1 MSNSSEKVV
10 EALRAAVKEADRLR
24 RANRQ
29 LVAAAG
35 EPVAI
40 IGMACRFPA
49 GITSPEQLWDLV
61 STGRD
66 AITGFPAD
74 RGWDVDSLLGS
85 GVDARGNSVSVQ
97 GGFLHGLADFDPA
110 FFGISPRE
118 AVTMDP
124 QQRLLL
130 EVSWEALERAGL
142 DPSTLRGSRTGVYV
156 GTNGQDYEHLLIR
169 GLDDATGDVG
179 TGIAASAES
188 GRISY
193 AFGFE
198 GPTLTVDTACSSSL
212 VSLHLAVNALRGGE
226 CTLALAG
233 GVNVMC
239 TPGSLVEFSRQG
251 GLARDGRCKAF
262 SDDADGTGW
271 SEGVGMLALAR
282 LSDAQALGYPVLAV
296 VRGSAVN
303 SDGASNGFTAPNGR
317 AQQRVIRAALDRAG
331 LAPSDVDVVEA
342 HGTGTALGD
351 PIEAR
356 SLLAVYGADRPSP
369 LLLGSVKSNIGH
381 TQAAAGV
388 AGIIKMVQAMQ
399 HGVVPA
405 TLHVSRP
412 STHVDWSAGDVSLVT
427 TARSWPE
434 SDRARRAAVSSFGVS
449 GTNAHVIIEAAPS
462 AQELS
467 DLPEMIGMGG
477 GSPQGAGQS
486 ESIPKSAAGPVPL
499 IVSAKSEASLR
510 AQIDRI
516 RTHPGD
522 PRDIGHSLITTRTL
536 FEHRA
541 VLLADTEIT
550 GQAKRTELA
559 MLFTGQGA
567 QRLGMGK
574 QLHARYPVFEQA
586 FDTCT
591 TPELRQIIW
600 GDDEDLLNQTGNA
613 QPALFAFEV
622 ALYRLL
628 EHFGVA
634 PAHLAGHSIGEI
646 AAAHVAGVLSL
657 DDARTLV
664 TERARLMQA
673 LPQTGAMVAVQASEA
688 DVTPHLTG
696 TVTIAAVNG
705 PASVVIAGDED
716 PTLELAQRW
725 KHKQLRVSH
734 AFHSPLM
741 EPMLAD
747 FREAIST
754 LTFHEPQI
762 PVHGADVTNPE
773 YWVQHVRN
781 TVRFHDNVQALQG
794 KTFLEVGPDGV
805 LAALVEGAIPTIRKD
820 RDEVGAFETALARL
834 HVSGTRVDWLP
845 CYPGGRRVDL
855 PTYAFEHAPYWPS
868 VSVSAGDA
876 TGLGLSPAGHPLL
889 GAAMTVAGS
898 GELILTGTL
907 SGSQWPAFPTAGF
920 VELALKAADLTDHGG
935 VEELTTIEPLRL
947 TGNGSV
953 QVQLHVGTDGRFTL
967 HSRADQQDW
976 VEHAEGRLGTGTQ
989 PENITVWPPKGAQ
1002 VVDSSHDES
1011 LRAVWQRKDE
1021 IFAEVALSS
1030 DATGFGIHPA
1040 LLDAALN
1047 AASFLGVEGE
1057 AADWRSVTLHATGA
1071 ELLRVRLSE
1080 KDGRVQLTAADANGD
1095 AVLDAAISFREL
1107 AATQRTELY
1116 RLDWVPIE
1124 IHGANDWAVLGE
1136 DLLGLGVPVVDSLAG
1151 ESTPDTVLVPVTDSW
1166 QALLLIQESLLTNSR
1181 LVFVT
1186 RGALSGDDLA
1196 GAAVWGLVRSA
1207 QVEHPGR
1214 FLLLDV
1220 EDSLP
1225 DGLASLFDLGETQAV
1240 VRDGEVR
1247 VGRFSRASGH
1257 SADPSW
1263 DGTVVVTG
1271 DVPEIEQH
1279 VGALPGVRRVVTVT
1293 DWDALSELLS
1303 TVDDLAAI
1311 VHAADLQD
1319 DGVVGALTPDR
1330 LDTVFQAKADTAWL
1344 LHTLCGDVPFVVL
1357 TSIAE
1362 VVGAV
1367 GKGAHASANSYL
1379 EALAAHRRGLGQPG
1393 LALAMDTWDPAL
1405 FDAAI
1410 RTDEAFLAPFVPERA
1425 RPGRRTAS
1433 NARSGGLALKLTG
1446 LPSADRLPFVVEVV
1460 REEAA
1465 KVIHADGIA
1474 EDREFRALGFDSL
1487 TAIELRN
1494 ALALATGLSLPATLI
1509 FDYPTPQTVA
1519 EHLLAELTGE
1529 GLSDDVVAQGQA
1541 DLEDP
1546 IVIVGMACRLP
1557 GDVNSP
1563 EDLWQL
1569 LVTGGDGVTT
1579 FPHDR
1584 GWEAEAMGGTV
1595 EGGFLHGATQFDA
1608 GFFGISPREA
1618 LAMDPQ
1624 QRQLLEVAWEAVER
1638 AGIDATSLR
1647 GTKTGVYIGTNGQDY
1662 TNLILRSRDEV
1673 EGHASTGLSSAVISG
1688 RLSYTFG
1695 LEGPALTVDTAC
1707 SASLVALHLAAN
1719 SIRSGETTMALVGGV
1734 TVMSTPMSF
1743 AGFNAQGGLASDARC
1758 RSFSED
1764 ANGTGWAEGV
1774 GVLVI
1779 ERQSDAL
1786 RAGHQI
1792 LAVVRG
1798 SAINQD
1804 GASNGLTAPNGPAQQ
1819 RVIRQALANS
1829 GLSTSDVDAVEAH
1842 GTGTVL
1848 GDPIEAQAL
1857 LATYGQNRTAPL
1869 LLGSIKSN
1877 IAHAQAA
1884 AGVAGVI
1891 KLVLSLR
1898 NGLLPRTLHLTSPT
1912 THVDWSAGNVS
1923 LLTENTPWPAV
1934 DRPHRAGISSFG
1946 LSGTNAHV
1954 IIEAAPTAQ
1963 ELSDLPE
1970 MIGMGGSSPQG
1981 AGQSESIPKSATAS
1995 TSPLGAPPLL
2005 VSAKS
2010 PEALQAQIDQIN
2022 ALAKS
2027 GANPQDVAYS
2037 LLHHRVTFDHRAVL
2051 RDGATLAEG
2060 VATPQTLAIL
2070 FSGQGAQRLGMGKE
2084 LYETQPVFKA
2094 ALDEIA
2100 QHLDVTPVMW
2110 GDDPDALNQTG
2121 NTQPA
2126 LFAFEVALYRL
2137 AESTGITPKFLAGH
2151 SVGEI
2156 AAAHVA
2162 GVLTLEDAAKLVA
2175 ARARLMQALPQTG
2188 AMIAIQ
2194 ATEAEITP
2202 HLTANVSI
2210 AAVNAENSIVIAG
2223 DDHETQRITDKFKG
2237 RKTTRLKVS
2246 HAFHSPL
2253 MEPMLDDFRGA
2264 ISTLTFHQ
2272 PQIPIQAQADVTDP
2286 EYWVRHVRYAVRFHD
2301 NVEALKA
2308 KGANAFLEIGPD
2320 GVLSGLTG
2328 AIPAQR
2334 RDRTE
2339 SDAWLTAL
2347 ARLHVIGVKVDWQLD
2362 GRTIDLPTYPFQ
2374 HERYWPEIAQAPTT
2388 GHDPID
2394 AEFWAAVEQQDATQ
2408 LATTLDMDPD
2418 TWAGVLPGL
2427 SAWRQKRSTKSTVD
2441 SWLHEES
2448 WTPITG
2454 LKPAQGSWFVAVPM
2468 SLSEDAWVRTLLASL
2483 GNDVTVLEVAWAD
2496 REYLTGQLVEFNQ
2509 KRYTG
2514 VISLLA
2520 LDDLD
2525 ELAPVVGTTALIQAL
2540 GDVDINAP
2548 LWVITR
2554 SAVSTGRHDLL
2565 TQPWQTGVWGLGRV
2579 ASLEYP
2585 QRWGGLIDLPDD
2597 IDDRVAHRF
2606 TCVLSSDEDQ
2616 TAVRSAGVF
2625 GRRVVVGAQANGVEW
2640 TPSGTVV
2647 ITGGTGALGA
2657 HLARDFAQRGAAKI
2671 VLVSRRGPDSPG
2683 ATDLQAEITAFG
2695 AETVVVACDVSDRD
2709 AVAELLTPDVKA
2721 VVHAAG
2727 VLDDMM
2733 FDSLTPDAFTKVF
2746 ESKVNSAFVLDEL
2759 TRDMDL
2765 DAFVLFS
2772 SVAGSVGNMGQG
2784 NYAAANSVLDAI
2796 AQQRHQAGRAAT
2808 SIAWG
2813 AWAGDG
2819 MAGDDR
2825 VAEHIKQVGA
2835 ASLDPELAITALRHL
2850 VAHGTATAVV
2860 ADLRAPQLLMALL
2873 SLRPTPVMSEL
2884 PGARE
2889 ALDELAAA
2897 RAESDSAAA
2906 EFRRSLRSLPTG
2918 ERVTPVLDLVRMR
2931 AAVVLGHAGKEA
2943 VASDKAFRD
2952 IGFDSLTAVDL
2963 RNHLSSITGLAL
2975 PASLVFDYP
2984 TPLALAEFLLDE
2996 LLGDTSVVAEEHV
3009 RLADTDDIAIVGMAC
3024 HFPGGIDSPDDLWRV
3039 LMAGED
3045 VITSFPAD
3053 RGWDTTEP
3061 IRGGFLNG
3069 AADFDA
3075 SFFGISPREAL
3086 AMDPQQ
3092 RLLLETS
3099 WEAFE
3104 RAGIDPA
3111 LLRASRTGVFVGTNG
3126 QDYQHVVMASNED
3139 LEGHAGTGLA
3149 ASVISGRISYAL
3161 GLEGPAVT
3169 VDTACSSALVALHL
3183 AAQSLRGGECSLAL
3197 AGGVTVMATP
3207 TSFSGFSR
3215 QGGLA
3220 QDGLCKAFSDS
3231 ADGTVWSEGAAVLVV
3246 ERHSDAVAAGHPVL
3260 ALVRGS
3266 AFNSDGAS
3274 NGLTAPNGPS
3284 QQRVIR
3290 AALAS
3295 GGLSVSDVDAVEAHG
3310 TGTVLGDPIEAHAL
3324 LATYGQNRA
3333 EPLLLGSVKSNLGH
3347 TQAAAGAA
3355 GVIKMVLA
3363 MHHGQLPRT
3372 LHVTSPSSHINWS
3385 TGAVELLT
3393 STTAWPTVDR
3403 PRRAGVSSF
3412 GISGTNAHVILEAP
3426 SAPELSDLP
3435 EMIGMGGSSPQGAGQ
3450 SESIPNGGA
3459 SPADLAGTP
3468 GATAA
3473 VPLLVSAK
3481 SAGSLR
3487 AQVERIKAVLAA
3499 GANPLDVAHTLSKR
3513 SRFAHRAVLIDGE
3526 EVANGVAGEHTLAVV
3541 FSGQGSQRLGMG
3553 KGLYERFSTFAD
3565 TFDAVL
3571 SHFEPGLRDLIWG
3584 IDADALDQTANAQPA
3599 LFAFEVALFRLLEE
3613 FRIKPAHVAGH
3624 SIGEIAAAHVAG
3636 VLSLEDAS
3644 KLVQA
3649 RSRLM
3654 QALPQTG
3661 AMIAVQATEAEVTP
3675 HLTANVSIAAV
3686 NALNSVVIAGDE
3698 QEAGA
3703 IAANWKHKR
3712 LRVSHAFHSPL
3723 MEPMLDDFREAISG
3737 LTFHAPVVGMSTSG
3751 QVDTVDYWVNHVRDT
3766 VRFHD
3771 NVQTLRNKG
3780 VTRFI
3785 EVGPD
3790 SVLSALVNGVPTS
3803 RRDRTEL
3810 HTLMT
3815 ALSQVHVDGIN
3826 VDLTQMLIRGVQIN
3840 IPTYAFER
3848 ERFWPKAS
3856 VGGRTGDLTAYGL
3869 ASGGHPLLG
3878 AAVTVA
3884 GADELVLS
3892 GRLAKATHP
3901 WLGETFPA
3909 TGFLDFAIR
3918 AGDLVGCD
3926 RVEHLT
3932 TAVPLHLPER
3942 DAVAVQVR
3950 VGPPQDGK
3958 RTVSVHAQHGDTWVE
3973 HATGTLTTEP
3983 YHAAFSGDGVEVEL
3997 PEGVDDAATF
4007 GVHPLLLAQ
4016 ALEGTS
4022 ELLGEGVPFEWRDVS
4037 LHAIGPERLKVQLT
4051 RNGDSVGVVAADAE
4065 GNPVLSVRALTV
4077 HVPEVPQDQRVREA
4091 LFQVNWVPARLG
4103 EASEIN
4109 ARIVEIQGGVDAE
4122 AAHRATIE
4130 ALEVLQNADERT
4142 VFVTR
4147 GAQEPVRDL
4156 GAAAVWGLVRAAQ
4169 AEDPGRFLL
4178 IDLDESSTVEPG
4190 MLMSEE
4196 QQLVVRDGVA
4206 YAGRLA
4212 RLGEHEAR
4220 PVDWSGTVLI
4230 TGGTGGLG
4238 AELAR
4243 HLVASGAR
4251 SLMLLSRRGP
4261 DSPGALE
4268 LQAEL
4273 IAHGAIV
4280 TIAACDVA
4288 DHDAL
4293 AAVLNGHDVTT
4304 VVHTAGVLDD
4314 GVIASM
4320 TPERLAKVLRPK
4332 VDAAWNLHSLV
4343 PEARFVLY
4351 SSVSGVLGTAGQ
4363 GNYAAGNAFLDA
4375 LAQYRRSLGLHAVSL
4390 AWGAWTS
4397 EVGMTG
4403 QMDAAAFERLEK
4415 SSMPPLSL
4423 ELGLALFDA
4432 AVTVDAAQVVPA
4444 RVISGTTNGM
4454 VPPLL
4459 RDLVRGGRRTAT
4471 NRSDVQISRDRLVDL
4486 VLAEAAAVLGHGS
4499 AATIDA
4505 GLEFSQLGFDSLT
4518 SVELRNRLDAATGLT
4533 LPATLVFDYPTP
4545 QALAD
4550 HLAVELFGGTTEAES
4565 FTGAVSDEPI
4575 AIVGIGCRFPG
4586 DVMSP
4591 DQLWDLVA
4599 AGRDAI
4605 SGFPADRGWDTG
4617 VVGDGAGQS
4626 VTGHGG
4632 FLNGIADFDPAFF
4645 GISPRE
4651 AVAMDPNQR
4660 LILET
4665 AWEALEHGGL
4675 DPLSLRGSRTGVFLG
4690 AGGLEY
4696 GQLVINSEQAREGFS
4711 STGTSPSIV
4720 SGRLSY
4726 VLGLEGPSITV
4737 DTACSSSL
4745 VALHMAVSALRNGE
4759 CTLALAGGV
4768 QTLVSPGTFM
4778 EFSQQG
4784 GLARDG
4790 RCKAFSDS
4798 ADGTAW
4804 AEGVGVLV
4812 VERLSDALA
4821 QGHEVLAVV
4830 RGSAVNSDG
4839 ASNGLTAPNGPSQQR
4854 VIRAALAAA
4863 GLSTSDVDAVE
4874 AHGTGTAL
4882 GDPIEAQALLA
4893 TYGQDRSEPLLLGS
4907 LKSNIG
4913 HSQAASGVA
4922 SVIKMVMAMRHG
4934 VLPRTLHVTSPSSH
4948 VDWSAGSVSLL
4959 TSATAWPAVDRP
4971 WRAGVSS
4978 FGISGTNAHV
4988 ILEAPAAGIPPISS
5002 VPPASAGQRGA
5013 LESVDN
5019 SAAVDNPPVVD
5030 LGGEES
5036 SVSRATIGVGT
5047 SRPPKGAPVVV
5058 SAKSSDS
5065 LRAQIERI
5073 TEFSERTG
5081 ASAQDV
5087 GFSLLGRSRFDHRA
5101 VLLDGAEIA
5110 TGQASRKKLAVLF
5123 SGQGSQRLGMGRE
5136 LYERFGAFKTAFDE
5150 VDRRLG
5156 IRDIVWGA
5164 DEAELNSTARTQPAL
5179 FAIEVALYRLAESF
5193 GIKAD
5198 VVTGHSVGE
5207 IAAAHVAGVF
5217 SLEDAAK
5224 LVQARASLMQ
5234 ALPANGA
5241 MFAVRASESDVIKH
5255 LNDAVSI
5262 AAVNGENAV
5271 VVAGDEARARK
5282 IAENWEHKQLKVSH
5296 AFHSPLMEPMLD
5308 DFREAIKHIRF
5319 QEPKIPV
5326 QATGDVTT
5334 AEHWV
5339 RHVRDAVRFADNVAH
5354 IGDATFL
5361 EIGPDGVL
5369 SALVDGAIPA
5379 LRKDKDEVT
5388 AWTTALA
5395 RLFVQGVDVDWA
5407 PFFPQSNKIKL
5418 PTYPFQ
5424 HERYWPTPRKNAGDV
5439 AAVGLGPVDHP
5450 VLGAAMTLA
5459 GSDAVVFT
5467 NRLTEDHPE
5476 AAFAEI
5482 AFRAADQVGCGLV
5495 EELVVS
5501 GLLTAGVLQVSVS
5514 APQKGKRQLT
5524 VHTRLGDG
5532 WVQLANGVLKEG
5544 EYASDFRVSEWPP
5557 KGAVEIGQNTWQ
5569 LGDATF
5575 AEVSLES
5582 DDANQYGVHPELIQ
5596 KAMLGEDVPLEW
5608 RSLSLHA
5615 IGASTLR
5622 VRHLGGAI
5630 DAVDGQGAP
5639 VFSART
5645 VVLGS
5650 KLTRQQQQD
5659 SLFRLEWVPAP
5670 RFTEAEAAIVEI
5682 SGGEDYVNEA
5692 HSLAVQ
5698 ALHTVQQ
5705 DERVVFVKRG
5715 DDLAASTVW
5724 GLVRSAQSENPGRFL
5739 LVDTDDSAPLPIG
5752 LLDVGETQARV
5763 RNGQVLVARLAR
5775 VADTV
5780 ETAQWDPEGTVLI
5793 TGGTGGLGAELAR
5806 HLVAERRAKRL
5817 LLVSRRGPD
5826 APEAVAL
5833 QAELTAHGADV
5844 TIAACD
5850 TADLK
5855 AVRKVVKGV
5864 NLTAVIHTA
5873 GVLDDGIIGS
5883 LTPERLATVLKPKVN
5898 GAWNLH
5904 EATKKQ
5910 KLKAFVLYSSVSGI
5924 VGAPGQGN
5932 YAAANAFLDAL
5943 AVHRRAQGLPA
5954 TSLAWGPWAQSSGM
5968 TAHLQDGA
5976 MDRMGRGG
5984 MPPLSVEEGM
5994 RLFDDATSRD
6004 EAFLVPAWISTG
6016 RSDGPVA
6023 AVLRGLVRGGKRTA
6037 GGAST
6042 VDYGATLAA
6051 LPAEDQLPH
6060 VLDLVRGHAAG
6071 VLGHA
6076 TPVAIDNDKQFRD
6089 LGFDSLTAVE
6099 LRNSIAAATGL
6110 KLAATLVFDYPTPA
6124 ELAAH
6129 LHGSLVG
6136 AQEERPALT
6145 TELDQVEIALAAG
6158 TPGVAARLRKL
6169 LAQYGSTAKKEAA
6182 RERLTEASADDVFA
6196 FIDNELG
6203 RRTER

>member
-29 LVAAAG
+29 LVAAAT

-142 DPSTLRGSRTGVYV
+142 DPSTLRGSRTGVFI

-271 SEGVGMLALAR
+271 SEGVGVLALAR

-331 LAPSDVDVVEA
+331 LGPSDVDVVEA

-356 SLLAVYGADRPSP
+356 SLLAVYGAERPSP

-427 TARSWPE
+427 TACSWPE
-434 SDRARRAAVSSFGVS
+434 ADRARRAAVSSFGVS

-462 AQELS
+462 SQELS
-467 DLPEMIGMGG
+467 DLPEMMGMGG
-477 GSPQGAGQS
+477 SSPQGAGQS
-486 ESIPKSAAGPVPL
+486 ESIPNSGSTPKSAPGIPGAAPVPL
-499 IVSAKSEASLR
+499 VVSAKSEASLR

-541 VLLADTEIT
+541 VLLGHAEIT

-559 MLFTGQGA
+559 LLFTGQGA

-574 QLHARYPVFEQA
+574 QLHARYPVFAEA
-586 FDTCT
+586 FDACT
-591 TPELRQIIW
+591 TPELRAVIW
-600 GDDEDLLNQTGNA
+600 GDDEDLLNRTGNA

-628 EHFGVA
+628 QSFGVEA
-634 PAHLAGHSIGEI
+634 QHLAGHSIGEI
-646 AAAHVAGVLSL
+646 AAAHVAGVLTL
-657 DDARTLV
+657 EDAQTLV
-664 TERARLMQA
+664 QARARLMQA
-673 LPQTGAMVAVQASEA
+673 LPQTGAMIAVQASEA
-688 DVTPHLTG
+688 EVTPHLTAN
-696 TVTIAAVNG
+696 VSIAAVNG
-705 PASVVIAGDED
+705 PNSIVIAGEE
-716 PTLELAQRW
+716 TATAELAQRW
-725 KHKQLRVSH
+725 KHKRLRVSH

-741 EPMLAD
+741 DPMLAD
-747 FREAIST
+747 FREAIADI
-754 LTFHEPQI
+754 TFHQPQI
-762 PVHGADVTNPE
+762 PVQTHSDITTVD
-773 YWVQHVRN
+773 YWVNHVRD

-805 LAALVEGAIPTIRKD
+805 LAALVEGAIPTIRRD
-820 RDEVGAFETALARL
+820 RDEVEAFETALARL
-834 HVSGTRVDWLP
+834 HVGGTPVDWLP

-907 SGSQWPAFPTAGF
+907 SGAQWPVFPTSGF
-920 VELALKAADLTDHGG
+920 VELALKAADLTGHDA
-935 VEELTTIEPLRL
+935 VAELTTVEPLRL
-947 TGNGSV
+947 DGNV

-976 VEHAEGRLGTGTQ
+976 VKHAEGSLGTGSQ
-989 PENITVWPPKGAQ
+989 PEDIAVWPPKGAQ
-1002 VVDSSHDES
+1002 VVDNAHDES
-1011 LRAVWQRKDE
+1011 LRAVWRRDNE
-1021 IFAEVALSS
+1021 IFAEVALSH
-1030 DATGFGIHPA
+1030 DANGFGIHPA
-1040 LLDAALN
+1040 LLNDALN
-1047 AASFLGVEGE
+1047 AARFLGVEGE

-1080 KDGRVQLTAADANGD
+1080 KDGQVELTAADANGD
-1095 AVLDAAISFREL
+1095 AVLAATVSFREVE
-1107 AATQRTELY
+1107 ATHRTELY

-1124 IHGANDWAVLGE
+1124 VHGANEWPVLGE
-1136 DLLGLGVPVVDSLAG
+1136 DLLELGVPVVDSLAG
-1151 ESTPDTVLVPVTDSW
+1151 EFTPDTVLVPVTGAW
-1166 QALLLIQESLLTNSR
+1166 QALLLIQESLLTSSR

-1186 RGALSGDDLA
+1186 RGALSGDDLE
-1196 GAAVWGLVRSA
+1196 GAAAWGLVRSA

-1225 DGLASLFDLGETQAV
+1225 DGLAALFDLGETQAV
-1240 VRDGEVR
+1240 VRGGEVR
-1247 VGRFSRASGH
+1247 VARFTRATGP
-1257 SADPSW
+1257 SAERDW

-1271 DVPEIEQH
+1271 DVPEIAQH
-1279 VGALPGVRRVVTVT
+1279 IGATHNVVTVT
-1293 DWDALSELLS
+1293 DWDALPEILS
-1303 TVDDLAAI
+1303 TVDDLCAV

-1330 LDTVFQAKADTAWL
+1330 LDTVFQAKADTAWM
-1344 LHTLCGDVPFVVL
+1344 LHEHCGDVPFVVL

-1367 GKGAHASANSYL
+1367 GKGARASANSYL
-1379 EALAAHRRGLGQPG
+1379 EALVAHRRGLGQPG

-1446 LPSADRLPFVVEVV
+1446 LPAAERLPFVVEVV

-1465 KVIHADGIA
+1465 KVIHAGAVA

-1509 FDYPTPQTVA
+1509 FDYPTPQAVA
-1519 EHLLAELTGE
+1519 GHLLAELTGE
-1529 GLSDDVVAQGQA
+1529 GLSDDVAAQGQA
-1541 DLEDP
+1541 DLDDP

-1557 GDVNSP
+1557 GDVSSP

-1569 LVTGGDGVTT
+1569 LVNGGDGVTT

-1647 GTKTGVYIGTNGQDY
+1647 GTRTGVYIGTNGQDY

-1695 LEGPALTVDTAC
+1695 FEGPALTIDTAC

-1743 AGFNAQGGLASDARC
+1743 AGFNAQGGLAGDARC

-1786 RAGHQI
+1786 RAGHQV

-1857 LATYGQNRTAPL
+1857 LATYGQNRTTPL

-1898 NGLLPRTLHLTSPT
+1898 NGLLPRTLHVTSPT
-1912 THVDWSAGNVS
+1912 SHVDWSAGNVA

-1954 IIEAAPTAQ
+1954 IIEAAPSSQ

-1970 MIGMGGSSPQG
+1970 MMGMGGSSPQG
-1981 AGQSESIPKSATAS
+1981 AGQSESIPNSAAGTAS
-1995 TSPLGAPPLL
+1995 AASAAPLL

-2010 PEALQAQIDQIN
+2010 PEALRAQIDQIN
-2022 ALAKS
+2022 ALIAS

-2051 RDGATLAEG
+2051 HNNTTLAEG
-2060 VATPQTLAIL
+2060 VASPKTLAIL

-2094 ALDEIA
+2094 ALDEVTR
-2100 QHLDVTPVMW
+2100 HLDITPVMW
-2110 GDDPDALNQTG
+2110 GDDANALNQTG

-2126 LFAFEVALYRL
+2126 LFAVEVALYRL
-2137 AESTGITPKFLAGH
+2137 AESAGLTPKYLAGH

-2162 GVLTLEDAAKLVA
+2162 GVLTLEDAATLVK

-2188 AMIAIQ
+2188 AMIALQ
-2194 ATEAEITP
+2194 ATEAEVTP
-2202 HLTANVSI
+2202 HLTDNVSI

-2223 DDHETQRITDKFKG
+2223 DEQEAQRIADHFKG

-2253 MEPMLDDFRGA
+2253 MDPMLADFREA
-2264 ISTLTFHQ
+2264 IAGITFHQ
-2272 PQIPIQAQADVTDP
+2272 PQISVQTHSDITTVD
-2286 EYWVRHVRYAVRFHD
+2286 YWVNHVRDTVRFHD

-2308 KGANAFLEIGPD
+2308 KGATAFLEIGPD
-2320 GVLSGLTG
+2320 GVLSAITG
-2328 AIPAQR
+2328 AIPSQR
-2334 RDRTE
+2334 RDKTE

-2347 ARLHVIGVKVDWQLD
+2347 ARLHVEGVKVDWRLE
-2362 GRTIDLPTYPFQ
+2362 GKPTDLPTYPFQ
-2374 HERYWPEIAQAPTT
+2374 HERYWPEIAPAPAA
-2388 GHDPID
+2388 GRDPID

-2408 LATTLDMDPD
+2408 LAITLDMDPQ
-2418 TWAGVLPGL
+2418 TWSGVLPGL
-2427 SAWRQKRSTKSTVD
+2427 SAWRRKRSKQSTVD

-2448 WTPITG
+2448 WTPVTG
-2454 LKPAQGSWFVAVPM
+2454 LKPARGSWFVAVPM
-2468 SLSEDAWVRTLLASL
+2468 ALSEDAWVRTLLNSL

-2509 KRYTG
+2509 KRFTG

-2548 LWVITR
+2548 LWVVTR
-2554 SAVSTGRHDLL
+2554 GAVSTGSHDLI
-2565 TQPWQTGVWGLGRV
+2565 TEPWQSGVWGLGRV

-2585 QRWGGLIDLPDD
+2585 QRWGGLVDLPND
-2597 IDDRVAHRF
+2597 IDDRIAQRF
-2606 TCVLSSDEDQ
+2606 TSVLSTDEDQ
-2616 TAVRSAGVF
+2616 AAVRSAGVF

-2640 TPSGTVV
+2640 VPSGTVL

-2657 HLARDFAQRGAAKI
+2657 HLARDFAQRGAEKI
-2671 VLVSRRGPDSPG
+2671 VLVSRRGLGSPG
-2683 ATDLQAEITAFG
+2683 AADLRAEITALG
-2695 AETVVVACDVSDRD
+2695 AETVVVACDVSDRE

-2759 TRDMDL
+2759 TRGMDL

-2796 AQQRHQAGRAAT
+2796 AQQRRQAGRAAT

-2819 MAGDDR
+2819 MAGDER

-2906 EFRRSLRSLPTG
+2906 EFRRSLRSLPG
-2918 ERVTPVLDLVRMR
+2918 DERVTPVLDLVRTR

-2996 LLGDTSVVAEEHV
+2996 LLGDTSVITEEHV
-3009 RLADTDDIAIVGMAC
+3009 GPTLTDDIAIVGMAC

-3045 VITSFPAD
+3045 VITDFPAD

-3061 IRGGFLNG
+3061 IRGGFLAG

-3075 SFFGISPREAL
+3075 TFFGISPREAL

-3104 RAGIDPA
+3104 RAGIDPSA
-3111 LLRASRTGVFVGTNG
+3111 LRASRTGVFVGTNG

-3183 AAQSLRGGECSLAL
+3183 ASQSLRGGECSLAL
-3197 AGGVTVMATP
+3197 AGGVTVMSTP

-3231 ADGTVWSEGAAVLVV
+3231 ADGTVWSEGVAVLVV
-3246 ERHSDAVAAGHPVL
+3246 ERLTDAVAAGHPVL

-3324 LATYGQNRA
+3324 LATYGQNRS

-3363 MHHGQLPRT
+3363 MQHGVLPRT
-3372 LHVTSPSSHINWS
+3372 LHVTAPSSHVNWAS
-3385 TGAVELLT
+3385 GEVSLLT
-3393 STTAWPTVDR
+3393 SVTAWPAVDR

-3412 GISGTNAHVILEAP
+3412 GISGTNAHVILESP
-3426 SAPELSDLP
+3426 QLQELSDLP
-3435 EMIGMGGSSPQGAGQ
+3435 EMIGMGGDSPQGASQ
-3450 SESIPNGGA
+3450 SESIP
-3459 SPADLAGTP
+3459 SSVADV
-3468 GATAA
+3468 

-3481 SAGSLR
+3481 SEASLR
-3487 AQVERIKAVLAA
+3487 AQVDRIKAVLDT
-3499 GANPLDVAHTLSKR
+3499 GANPLDVAHTLAKR

-3526 EVANGVAGEHTLAVV
+3526 EVANGVATDHTLAIV

-3553 KGLYERFSTFAD
+3553 KELYERFDTFAD

-3571 SHFEPGLRDLIWG
+3571 AHFEPGLRDIIWG
-3584 IDADALDQTANAQPA
+3584 TDEDALNQTGIAQPA
-3599 LFAFEVALFRLLEE
+3599 LFAIEVALYRLLEE
-3613 FRIKPAHVAGH
+3613 FRIKPAHLAGH
-3624 SIGEIAAAHVAG
+3624 SVGEIAAAHIAG
-3636 VLSLEDAS
+3636 VLTLDDATT
-3644 KLVQA
+3644 LVQA
-3649 RSRLM
+3649 RARLM

-3661 AMIAVQATEAEVTP
+3661 VMIALQATEAEVTP
-3675 HLTANVSIAAV
+3675 HLTDNVSIAAV
-3686 NALNSVVIAGDE
+3686 NAENSIVIAGDE
-3698 QEAGA
+3698 QETQR
-3703 IAANWKHKR
+3703 IAANWKHKS
-3712 LRVSHAFHSPL
+3712 LKVSHAFHSPL
-3723 MEPMLDDFREAISG
+3723 MDPMLADFRDAIAH
-3737 LTFHAPVVGMSTSG
+3737 LTFHEPKIPLTASG
-3751 QVDTVDYWVNHVRDT
+3751 DITTVDYWVNHVRDT

-3771 NVQTLRNKG
+3771 NVQALKTKG
-3780 VTRFI
+3780 VTRFVEI
-3785 EVGPD
+3785 GPD
-3790 SVLSALVNGVPTS
+3790 SVLSTLIDGTPTL

-3810 HTLMT
+3810 HSLMT
-3815 ALSQVHVDGIN
+3815 ALSHVHVDGIN
-3826 VDLTQMLIRGVQIN
+3826 VDLTQMLIRGAQIN

-3884 GADELVLS
+3884 GTDELVLS

-3901 WLGETFPA
+3901 WLGENFPA

-3926 RVEHLT
+3926 RVEVLT
-3932 TAVPLHLPER
+3932 TAVPLRLPER

-3958 RTVSVHAQHGDTWVE
+3958 RAVSVHAQHGDTWVE
-3973 HATGTLTTEP
+3973 HATGTLATEP
-3983 YHAAFSGDGVEVEL
+3983 YMAEFTGGGVEVEL
-3997 PEGVDDAATF
+3997 PDGVDDAATF

-4037 LHAIGPERLKVQLT
+4037 LHAIGPERLTVQLT
-4051 RNGDSVGVVAADAE
+4051 RNGDAVQVAAADAE
-4065 GNPVLSVRALTV
+4065 GNPVLSVRTLTV

-4091 LFQVNWVPARLG
+4091 LFQVNWVPAQLG
-4103 EASEIN
+4103 EATEIN
-4109 ARIVEIQGGVDAE
+4109 ARIVEVRGGTDAD
-4122 AAHRATIE
+4122 AAHRATAE
-4130 ALEVLQNADERT
+4130 VLEVLQNADERT

-4147 GAQEPVRDL
+4147 GAQEPVTDL

-4190 MLMSEE
+4190 MLVSEE
-4196 QQLVVRDGVA
+4196 QQLVVRDGIA

-4212 RLGEHEAR
+4212 RLGEHETR
-4220 PVDWSGTVLI
+4220 SVDWSGTVLI

-4251 SLMLLSRRGP
+4251 SLLLLSRRGP

-4293 AAVLNGHDVTT
+4293 ATVLNGHDVTT

-4320 TPERLAKVLRPK
+4320 TPARLTKVLRPK

-4343 PEARFVLY
+4343 PEAQFVLY

-4397 EVGMTG
+4397 DVGMTG

-4415 SSMPPLSL
+4415 SSMPPISL

-4432 AVTVDAAQVVPA
+4432 AVAVDAAQVVPA
-4444 RVISGTTNGM
+4444 RVITGVTNGM

-4459 RDLVRGGRRTAT
+4459 RDLVRSGRRTAT
-4471 NRSDVQISRDRLVDL
+4471 NRSDVQISRESLVEL
-4486 VLAEAAAVLGHGS
+4486 VRTEAAAVLGHGS

-4545 QALAD
+4545 QALAG
-4550 HLAVELFGGTTEAES
+4550 HLAAELFGATSEAES

-4586 DVMSP
+4586 DVMGP

-4605 SGFPADRGWDTG
+4605 SGFPVDRGWDAG
-4617 VVGDGAGQS
+4617 VVGDGDGQS

-4660 LILET
+4660 LVLET

-4675 DPLSLRGSRTGVFLG
+4675 DPQALRGSRTGVFLG

-4711 STGTSPSIV
+4711 STGTSPSVV

-4812 VERLSDALA
+4812 VERLSDAIA
-4821 QGHEVLAVV
+4821 QGHDVLAVV

-4893 TYGQDRSEPLLLGS
+4893 TYGQNRTSPLLLGS

-4934 VLPRTLHVTSPSSH
+4934 VLPRTLHVTAPSSH

-4959 TSATAWPAVDRP
+4959 TSETAWPAVDRP

-4988 ILEAPAAGIPPISS
+4988 ILESPQVKELS
-5002 VPPASAGQRGA
+5002 
-5013 LESVDN
+5013 
-5019 SAAVDNPPVVD
+5019 D
-5030 LGGEES
+5030 LPEMIGMGGES
-5036 SVSRATIGVGT
+5036 PQGASQSVSIPKKGRATE
-5047 SRPPKGAPVVV
+5047 GAEAADAVAVVPWV
-5058 SAKSSDS
+5058 LSAKSAEAV
-5065 LRAQIERI
+5065 RTQIDRV
-5073 TEFSERTG
+5073 TAFTERTG
-5081 ASAQDV
+5081 ASPQDV
-5087 GFSLLGRSRFDHRA
+5087 GFSLLARSKFDHRA
-5101 VLLDGAEIA
+5101 VLLDGTEIA
-5110 TGQASRKKLAVLF
+5110 HGQAHKKKLAVLF
-5123 SGQGSQRLGMGRE
+5123 SGQGSQRLGMGKE
-5136 LYERFGAFKTAFDE
+5136 LYERFDAFRKAFDE
-5150 VDRRLG
+5150 VNRHLK
-5156 IRDIVWGA
+5156 IRDTLWGT
-5164 DEAELNSTARTQPAL
+5164 DEAELNSTAKTQPAL

-5198 VVTGHSVGE
+5198 IVTGHSVGE
-5207 IAAAHVAGVF
+5207 IAAAHIAGVLT
-5217 SLEDAAK
+5217 LEDAAK
-5224 LVQARASLMQ
+5224 LVTTRANLMQ
-5234 ALPANGA
+5234 ALPQTGA
-5241 MFAVRASESDVIKH
+5241 MFAVRAPEHEVSKH
-5255 LNDAVSI
+5255 LNDKVSI

-5271 VVAGDEARARK
+5271 VIAGDEKAAK
-5282 IAENWEHKQLKVSH
+5282 AIAENWDHKQLKVSH
-5296 AFHSPLMEPMLD
+5296 AFHSPLMDPMLA
-5308 DFREAIKHIRF
+5308 DFKTAIQQIRF
-5319 QEPKIPV
+5319 QQPKIPV
-5326 QATGDVTT
+5326 QASGDVTT

-5339 RHVRDAVRFADNVAH
+5339 RHVRDTVRFADNVQE

-5379 LRKDKDEVT
+5379 LRRDKDEVT
-5388 AWTTALA
+5388 AYTTALA
-5395 RLFVQGVDVDWA
+5395 RLFVHGVDVDWA
-5407 PFFPQSNKIKL
+5407 LFFPNNKKIKL

-5424 HERYWPTPRKNAGDV
+5424 HDRYWPTPRKNAGDV
-5439 AAVGLGPVDHP
+5439 TAVGLGPVDHP
-5450 VLGAAMTLA
+5450 LLGAAITLA

-5467 NRLTEDHPE
+5467 NRLTEDQPE

-5495 EELVVS
+5495 EELQVS
-5501 GLLTAGVLQVSVS
+5501 GPLTAGALQVSIS
-5514 APQKGKRQLT
+5514 GPNQGKRQLT
-5524 VHTRLGDG
+5524 VHTRQNDE
-5532 WVQLANGVLKEG
+5532 WVQLATGVLAEG
-5544 EYASDFRVSEWPP
+5544 EYAGDFRANEWPP
-5557 KGAVEIGQNTWQ
+5557 KGAVEIAPDTWQ

-5575 AEVSLES
+5575 AEVSLDSE
-5582 DDANQYGVHPELIQ
+5582 DTNQYGVHPELIQ
-5596 KAMLGEDVPLEW
+5596 KAMLGDDVPLEW
-5608 RSLSLHA
+5608 QGLSLHA
-5615 IGASTLR
+5615 IGAKTLR
-5622 VRHLGGAI
+5622 VRHLGGSV

-5645 VVLGS
+5645 VVTGAA
-5650 KLTRQQQQD
+5650 LTRQQQQD

-5670 RFTEAEAAIVEI
+5670 RHVEAEAAVVELQ
-5682 SGGEDYVNEA
+5682 GTKDFVNEA
-5692 HSLAVQ
+5692 YEYAAQ
-5698 ALHTVQQ
+5698 ALSIVQQ
-5705 DERVVFVKRG
+5705 DERTVFVKRG

-5752 LLDVGETQARV
+5752 LLDAGETQVRV
-5763 RNGQVLVARLAR
+5763 RDGKVEVARLVR
-5775 VADTV
+5775 VTDTV
-5780 ETAQWDPEGTVLI
+5780 ETAQWDLERTVLI

-5850 TADLK
+5850 IADLK
-5855 AVRKVVKGV
+5855 AVKRLVKGV
-5864 NLTAVIHTA
+5864 ELTAVVHTA

-5883 LTPERLATVLKPKVN
+5883 LTPERLATVFKPKVD

-5904 EATKKQ
+5904 VATKSQ
-5910 KLKAFVLYSSVSGI
+5910 KLRAFVLYSSVSGI

-5943 AVHRRAQGLPA
+5943 ATYRKAQGLPA

-5976 MDRMGRGG
+5976 LDRMGRGG

-6004 EAFLVPAWISTG
+6004 EAFLVPARISTG

-6023 AVLRGLVRGGKRTA
+6023 AVLRGLVRGGKRAA
-6037 GGAST
+6037 GSST
-6042 VDYGATLAA
+6042 VDYGVTLAA
-6051 LPAEDQLPH
+6051 LPAEDQLQH

-6071 VLGHA
+6071 VLGHGSPA
-6076 TPVAIDNDKQFRD
+6076 EVQADKQFRD

-6110 KLAATLVFDYPTPA
+6110 KLASTLVFDYPTPA
-6124 ELAAH
+6124 ELATH
-6129 LHGSLVG
+6129 LHGQLVG

-6169 LAQYGSTAKKEAA
+6169 LAQYGGTAKKEA
-6182 RERLTEASADDVFA
+6182 RDRLTEASADDVFA

>member
-1 MSNSSEKVV
+1 MSNSSDKVV
-10 EALRAAVKEADRLR
+10 EALRAAMKEADRLR

-29 LVAAAG
+29 LVSAAT

-49 GITSPEQLWDLV
+49 GIASPEDLWELV
-61 STGRD
+61 SSGRD

-130 EVSWEALERAGL
+130 EVSWEALERAGI
-142 DPSTLRGSRTGVYV
+142 DPSSLRGSRTGVYV

-198 GPTLTVDTACSSSL
+198 GPTMTVDTACSSSL

-226 CTLALAG
+226 CSLALVG

-271 SEGVGMLALAR
+271 SEGVGVLVLAR
-282 LSDAQALGYPVLAV
+282 LSDALALGYPVLAV

-342 HGTGTALGD
+342 HGTGTPLGD

-356 SLLAVYGADRPSP
+356 SLLATYGADRPTP

-388 AGIIKMVQAMQ
+388 AGIIKMVQAMR
-399 HGVVPA
+399 HGIVPA
-405 TLHVSRP
+405 TLHVSQP

-427 TARSWPE
+427 SAREWPE
-434 SDRARRAAVSSFGVS
+434 SDRPRRAAVSSFGVS
-449 GTNAHVIIEAAPS
+449 GTNAHVIIEAAP
-462 AQELS
+462 E
-467 DLPEMIGMGG
+467 PV
-477 GSPQGAGQS
+477 
-486 ESIPKSAAGPVPL
+486 AAAAADAPPLTATVPL
-499 IVSAKSEASLR
+499 VVSAKSETSLR
-510 AQIDRI
+510 AQADRV
-516 RTHPGD
+516 RGLPGD
-522 PRDIGHSLITTRTL
+522 PRDIGYSLVTTRAL

-541 VLLADTEIT
+541 VLLGDTEIT
-550 GQAKRTELA
+550 GQARRTELA

-574 QLHARYPVFEQA
+574 ALHERHPVFAEA
-586 FDTCT
+586 FDACT
-591 TPELRQIIW
+591 TPELRQVVW
-600 GDDEDLLNQTGNA
+600 GDDEELLNQTGNA

-628 EHFGVA
+628 EHHGVR

-657 DDARTLV
+657 DDAKTLV
-664 TERARLMQA
+664 QERARLMQR
-673 LPQTGAMVAVQASEA
+673 LPAGGAMIAVQAAEA
-688 DVTPHLTG
+688 DIVPHLTAG
-696 TVTIAAVNG
+696 VAIAAVNG
-705 PASVVIAGDED
+705 PESVVIAGEEEA
-716 PTLELAQRW
+716 TLAVAQRW
-725 KHKQLRVSH
+725 KHKRLRVSH

-741 EPMLAD
+741 EPMLDD
-747 FREAIST
+747 FRAAISD
-754 LTFHEPQI
+754 LTFHPPQI
-762 PVHGADVTNPE
+762 PLQTTGDVTDPE
-773 YWVQHVRN
+773 YWVSHVRD
-781 TVRFHDNVQALQG
+781 TVRFHDNVQALG
-794 KTFLEVGPDGV
+794 AKTFLEVGPDGV
-805 LAALVEGAIPTIRKD
+805 LSALVEGAIPAVRRD
-820 RDEVGAFETALARL
+820 RDEVEAFETALARL
-834 HVSGTRVDWLP
+834 HVGGTPVDWLP
-845 CYPGGRRVDL
+845 FYPGGKRVDL
-855 PTYAFEHAPYWPS
+855 PTYAFDHAPYWPS
-868 VSVSAGDA
+868 VSVSTGDA

-907 SGSQWPAFPTAGF
+907 SGAQWPRFPTAGF
-920 VELALKAADLTDHGG
+920 VELALKAADLTGHGA
-935 VEELTTIEPLRL
+935 VESLTTVEPLDL
-947 TGNGSV
+947 PGSGSA
-953 QVQLHVGTDGRFTL
+953 QVQLHVGADGRFTL
-967 HSRADQQDW
+967 HSRLDQQEW
-976 VEHAEGRLGTGTQ
+976 VKHAEGTLGTGTR
-989 PENITVWPPKGAQ
+989 PTGIDVWPPKGAK

-1011 LRAVWQRKDE
+1011 LRAVWRRGDE
-1021 IFAEVALSS
+1021 IFAEVVLTG

-1040 LLDAALN
+1040 LLDAALH
-1047 AASFLGVEGE
+1047 AASFLDVEGE
-1057 AADWRSVTLHATGA
+1057 PADWRGVTLHATGA
-1071 ELLRVRLSE
+1071 EVLRVRLSGQ
-1080 KDGRVQLTAADANGD
+1080 DGGVHLRAADADGA
-1095 AVLDAAISFREL
+1095 AVLDAVVAFRHLES
-1107 AATQRTELY
+1107 THRTELS
-1116 RLDWVPIE
+1116 RLDWVPVE
-1124 IHGANDWAVLGE
+1124 LHGENDCAVLGE
-1136 DLLGLGVPVVDSLAG
+1136 DVFGLGVRVVDSLAG
-1151 ESTPDTVLVPVTDSW
+1151 DSLPGAVLVPLIGDDDPHFVAE
-1166 QALLLIQESLLTNSR
+1166 QALMLIQESLLTSTR

-1186 RGALSGDDLA
+1186 RGAVSGDDVA
-1196 GAAVWGLVRSA
+1196 AAAVWGLVRSA

-1220 EDSLP
+1220 ESSLP
-1225 DGLASLFDLGETQAV
+1225 DGVTSLFELGETQAV

-1247 VGRFSRASGH
+1247 VGRLARVPRHTAIER
-1257 SADPSW
+1257 PW
-1263 DGTVVVTG
+1263 DGTVLVTG
-1271 DVPEIEQH
+1271 DAPEIVDH
-1279 VGALPGVRRVVTVT
+1279 LLAIPGVRECVTVT
-1293 DWDALSELLS
+1293 DWDALPELLS
-1303 TVDDLAAI
+1303 SVEDLAAV
-1311 VHAADLQD
+1311 VHTADLHD
-1319 DGVVGALTPDR
+1319 DGVIGALTPDR
-1330 LDTVFQAKADTAWL
+1330 LDAVLQAKADTAWL

-1357 TSIAE
+1357 TSVAE

-1367 GKGAHASANSYL
+1367 GKAAHAAANSYL
-1379 EALAAHRRGLGQPG
+1379 DALAAHRRGLGLPG

-1410 RTDEAFLAPFVPERA
+1410 RSDEAFVAPFVPERA

-1433 NARSGGLALKLTG
+1433 NARSGGLALKLSG
-1446 LPSADRLPFVVEVV
+1446 MPAAERLPFVVAVV

-1465 KVIHADGIA
+1465 KVIQADAVA

-1509 FDYPTPQTVA
+1509 FDYPTPQAVA

-1529 GLSDDVVAQGQA
+1529 GLADDVVAHGHA
-1541 DLEDP
+1541 GDDDP

-1569 LVTGGDGVTT
+1569 LITGGDGVTT
-1579 FPHDR
+1579 FPGDR

-1638 AGIDATSLR
+1638 AGIDATTLR

-1662 TNLILRSRDEV
+1662 TNLVLRSRNEV

-1707 SASLVALHLAAN
+1707 SASLVALHLAVN
-1719 SIRSGETTMALVGGV
+1719 SLRSGESTMALVGGV

-1743 AGFNAQGGLASDARC
+1743 AGFNAQGGLAGDARC

-1774 GVLVI
+1774 GVLVV
-1779 ERQSDAL
+1779 ERLSDAL
-1786 RAGHQI
+1786 RAGHRV

-1819 RVIRQALANS
+1819 RVIRQALANA

-1857 LATYGQNRTAPL
+1857 IATYGQNRTEPL

-1891 KLVLSLR
+1891 KLVLSLQ
-1898 NGLLPRTLHLTSPT
+1898 NGVLPKTLHVTQPTS
-1912 THVDWSAGNVS
+1912 HVDWSAGNVA
-1923 LLTENTPWPAV
+1923 LLTENTPWPSV
-1934 DRPHRAGISSFG
+1934 DRPNRAGISSFG

-1954 IIEAAPTAQ
+1954 IIEAAPSAR
-1963 ELSDLPE
+1963 ELSDLSE
-1970 MIGMGGSSPQG
+1970 TMGVGARVPLG
-1981 AGQSESIPKSATAS
+1981 AGQSESIPAGGPEAAGQETAGQE
-1995 TSPLGAPPLL
+1995 TAGQQVPVPLA

-2010 PEALQAQIDQIN
+2010 PAALQAQIDRIN
-2022 ALAKS
+2022 ALVAS

-2051 RDGATLAEG
+2051 LDGVTLAEG
-2060 VATPQTLAIL
+2060 VASPQTLAVL

-2084 LYETQPVFKA
+2084 LYETQPVFRA
-2094 ALDEIA
+2094 ALDEVA
-2100 QHLDVTPVMW
+2100 EHLDVKPVMW
-2110 GDDPDALNQTG
+2110 GEDAGALDRTG
-2121 NTQPA
+2121 NAQPA
-2126 LFAFEVALYRL
+2126 LFAVEVALYRL
-2137 AESTGITPKFLAGH
+2137 AESAGITPKHLAGH

-2162 GVLTLEDAAKLVA
+2162 GVLSLADAAKLVRE
-2175 ARARLMQALPQTG
+2175 RAHLMQALPATG
-2188 AMIAIQ
+2188 AMIAIE
-2194 ATEAEITP
+2194 ATEAEVLP

-2210 AAVNAENSIVIAG
+2210 AAVNAENSVVVAG
-2223 DDHETQRITDKFKG
+2223 DEAEAQRIADRFEG
-2237 RKTTRLKVS
+2237 RRSTRLKVS

-2253 MEPMLDDFRGA
+2253 MEPMLDDFRAA
-2264 ISTLTFHQ
+2264 ISDLTFHP
-2272 PQIPIQAQADVTDP
+2272 PQIPLQTTGDVTDP
-2286 EYWVRHVRYAVRFHD
+2286 EYWVSHVRDTVRFHD
-2301 NVEALKA
+2301 NVQALKA
-2308 KGANAFLEIGPD
+2308 KGVTAFLEIGPD

-2328 AIPAQR
+2328 AVPAQR
-2334 RDRTE
+2334 RDRDETV
-2339 SDAWLTAL
+2339 AWLTAL
-2347 ARLHVIGVKVDWQLD
+2347 ARLHVTGVQVDWRVE

-2374 HERYWPEIAQAPTT
+2374 HERYWPEIAQAPAA
-2388 GHDPID
+2388 GQDPAD
-2394 AEFWAAVEQQDATQ
+2394 AEFWAAVEQQDAAG
-2408 LATTLDMDPD
+2408 LAETLDMDPE

-2427 SAWRQKRSTKSTVD
+2427 SAWRRKRSAQSTVD

-2448 WTPITG
+2448 WTPLTG
-2454 LKPAQGSWFVAVPM
+2454 LKPARGSWFVAVPM
-2468 SLSEDAWVRTLLASL
+2468 TLSEEPWFRTLLTAL
-2483 GNDVTVLEVAWAD
+2483 GDDVTVLEVAWAD
-2496 REYLTGQLVEFNQ
+2496 REYMTGQLVEFTQ

-2525 ELAPVVGTTALIQAL
+2525 ELAPVVGTTALVQAL

-2554 SAVSTGRHDLL
+2554 GAVSTGRHDTL

-2579 ASLEYP
+2579 AALEYP
-2585 QRWGGLIDLPDD
+2585 QRWGGLVDLPEE
-2597 IDDRVAHRF
+2597 IDERVAQRF
-2606 TCVLSSDEDQ
+2606 ASVLTSDEDQ
-2616 TAVRSAGVF
+2616 VAIRPAGVF
-2625 GRRVVVGAQANGVEW
+2625 GRRVVVGPQASGEEW
-2640 TPSGTVV
+2640 TPSGTVL

-2657 HLARDFAQRGAAKI
+2657 HLARDFARRGAGRI
-2671 VLVSRRGPDSPG
+2671 VLVSRRGLGSPG
-2683 ATDLQAEITAFG
+2683 AADLRDEITALG
-2695 AETVVVACDVSDRD
+2695 AETVVVACDVADRE

-2733 FDSLTPDAFTKVF
+2733 FDSLTPDAFTAVF
-2746 ESKVNSAFVLDEL
+2746 ESKVMSAFVLDEL
-2759 TRDMDL
+2759 TRDLDL

-2796 AQQRHQAGRAAT
+2796 AQQRRQAGHVAT

-2813 AWAGDG
+2813 AWDGDG
-2819 MAGDDR
+2819 MAGDAR

-2835 ASLDPELAITALRHL
+2835 TSLDPVLAITALRHL
-2850 VAHGTATAVV
+2850 VARGTATAVV

-2873 SLRPTPVMSEL
+2873 SLRPSPVMSEL

-2906 EFRRSLRSLPTG
+2906 EFRRSLRTLPAD
-2918 ERVTPVLDLVRMR
+2918 ERVEPVLDLVRTR

-2984 TPLALAEFLLDE
+2984 TPLALAGFLLDE
-2996 LLGDTSVVAEEHV
+2996 LLGDTSVVVEEQV
-3009 RLADTDDIAIVGMAC
+3009 RSTVDGDDVAIVGMAC
-3024 HFPGGIDSPDDLWRV
+3024 HFPGGIDSPEDLWRV
-3039 LMAGED
+3039 LVAGED

-3053 RGWDTTEP
+3053 RGWDTSEP
-3061 IRGGFLNG
+3061 IRGGFLTG

-3075 SFFGISPREAL
+3075 AFFGISPREAL

-3104 RAGIDPA
+3104 RAGIDPVA
-3111 LLRASRTGVFVGTNG
+3111 LRGSRTGVFVGTNG

-3149 ASVISGRISYAL
+3149 ASVISGRVSYSL

-3183 AAQSLRGGECSLAL
+3183 AAQSLRGGECSLAV

-3231 ADGTVWSEGAAVLVV
+3231 ADGTVWSEGVAVLVV
-3246 ERHSDAVAAGHPVL
+3246 ERLSDARAAGHPVL

-3295 GGLSVSDVDAVEAHG
+3295 GGLSASDVDAVEAHG
-3310 TGTVLGDPIEAHAL
+3310 TGTVLGDPIEAQAL
-3324 LATYGQNRA
+3324 LATYGQNRT

-3363 MHHGQLPRT
+3363 MQHGRLPRT
-3372 LHVTSPSSHINWS
+3372 LHVTSPSSHVDWS
-3385 TGAVELLT
+3385 SGAVSLLT
-3393 STTAWPTVDR
+3393 SATEWPAVDR

-3426 SAPELSDLP
+3426 DPSPREVPS
-3435 EMIGMGGSSPQGAGQ
+3435 GG
-3450 SESIPNGGA
+3450 
-3459 SPADLAGTP
+3459 PAAD
-3468 GATAA
+3468 A

-3481 SAGSLR
+3481 SAGSLHS
-3487 AQVERIKAVLAA
+3487 QVERVKAFVDS
-3499 GANPLDVAHTLSKR
+3499 GANPVDVAHTLAKR
-3513 SRFAHRAVLIDGE
+3513 SRFAHRAVLLDGVE
-3526 EVANGVAGEHTLAVV
+3526 IASGIARDHTLAVV

-3553 KGLYERFSTFAD
+3553 RELYERFDAFAD
-3565 TFDAVL
+3565 AFDAVL
-3571 SHFEPGLRDLIWG
+3571 AHFDPGLRSVIWG
-3584 IDADALDQTANAQPA
+3584 DDEDLLNQTGNAQPA
-3599 LFAFEVALFRLLEE
+3599 LFAVEVALFRLLQE
-3613 FRIKPAHVAGH
+3613 FRIKPAHLAGH

-3636 VLSLEDAS
+3636 VLSLADAAE
-3644 KLVQA
+3644 LVQA
-3649 RSRLM
+3649 RARLM
-3654 QALPQTG
+3654 QALPAGG
-3661 AMIAVQATEAEVTP
+3661 AMVAVQATEAEVAP
-3675 HLTANVSIAAV
+3675 HLTGRVGIAAV

-3698 QEAGA
+3698 EEVLAV
-3703 IAANWKHKR
+3703 AARWKHKR

-3723 MEPMLDDFREAISG
+3723 MEPMLDDFRAAISG
-3737 LTFHAPVVGMSTSG
+3737 LTFNQPQIPITASG
-3751 QVDTVDYWVNHVRDT
+3751 DVTTVEYWVGHVRDT

-3771 NVQTLRNKG
+3771 NVQALKSKG
-3780 VTRFI
+3780 VTRFV

-3790 SVLSALVNGVPTS
+3790 SVLSALVDGVPTV
-3803 RRDRTEL
+3803 RRDRTEVHSL
-3810 HTLMT
+3810 IT

-3826 VDLTQMLIRGVQIN
+3826 VDLTQVLTPGVQIN
-3840 IPTYAFER
+3840 VPTYAFEH

-3869 ASGGHPLLG
+3869 APGGHPLLG

-3884 GADELVLS
+3884 GTDELVLS
-3892 GRLAKATHP
+3892 GRLAKSTHP

-3909 TGFLDFAIR
+3909 TGFLDFVIR

-3926 RVEHLT
+3926 RVERLT
-3932 TAVPLHLPER
+3932 TAVPLYLPDR

-3958 RTVSVHAQHGDTWVE
+3958 RAVSVHAQHGDTWVE
-3973 HATGTLTTEP
+3973 HATGTLATEP
-3983 YHAAFSGDGVEVEL
+3983 FHAEFTGEGVEVAL

-4016 ALEGTS
+4016 ALEGTG

-4037 LHAIGPERLKVQLT
+4037 LHAIGPERLRVRLT
-4051 RNGDSVGVVAADAE
+4051 RHGDSVEVAAADSE
-4065 GNPVLSVRALTV
+4065 GQPVLSVRALTV

-4091 LFQVNWVPARLG
+4091 LFRVDWVPAQLG
-4103 EASEIN
+4103 EATGID
-4109 ARIVEIQGGVDAE
+4109 ARIVEVRGGVDAE
-4122 AAHRATIE
+4122 AAHRATTE
-4130 ALEVLQNADERT
+4130 VLEVLQNADERT

-4147 GAQEPVRDL
+4147 GAQEPVTDL

-4169 AEDPGRFLL
+4169 AENPGRFLL
-4178 IDLDESSTVEPG
+4178 IDLDETGSVTPG
-4190 MLMSEE
+4190 MLLSEE
-4196 QQLVVRDGVA
+4196 QQLVVRDGIA

-4212 RLGEHEAR
+4212 RLGEHETR

-4251 SLMLLSRRGP
+4251 SLLLLSRRGL
-4261 DSPGALE
+4261 DAPGALE

-4280 TIAACDVA
+4280 TIAACDAA
-4288 DHDAL
+4288 DADAL

-4314 GVIASM
+4314 GVIAAM
-4320 TPERLAKVLRPK
+4320 TPERLRNVLRPK
-4332 VDAAWNLHSLV
+4332 ADAAWNLHTLV
-4343 PEARFVLY
+4343 PEAQFFLY

-4415 SSMPPLSL
+4415 SSMPPISL

-4444 RVISGTTNGM
+4444 RVITGTTTGM

-4459 RDLVRGGRRTAT
+4459 RDLVRGGRRTAA
-4471 NRSDVQISRDRLVDL
+4471 NRSEVQISPERLVEL
-4486 VLAEAAAVLGHGS
+4486 VRTEAAAVLGHGS
-4499 AATIDA
+4499 AASIDPA
-4505 GLEFSQLGFDSLT
+4505 LEFSQLGFDSLT

-4550 HLAVELFGGTTEAES
+4550 HLVAELFGGAAQVET
-4565 FTGAVSDEPI
+4565 FTAAVSDEPI

-4586 DVMSP
+4586 DVTNA
-4591 DQLWDLVA
+4591 DELWDLVA

-4605 SGFPADRGWDTG
+4605 SGFPTDRGWDTD
-4617 VVGDGAGQS
+4617 VVGEGDGQS

-4632 FLNGIADFDPAFF
+4632 FLRGIADFDPAFF

-4660 LILET
+4660 LVLET

-4675 DPLSLRGSRTGVFLG
+4675 DPLALRGSRTGVFLG

-4711 STGTSPSIV
+4711 STGTSPSVV

-4790 RCKAFSDS
+4790 RCKAFSDT

-4812 VERLSDALA
+4812 VERLSDAVA
-4821 QGHEVLAVV
+4821 NGHEVLAVV

-4863 GLSTSDVDAVE
+4863 GLSVSDVDAVE
-4874 AHGTGTAL
+4874 AHGTGTTL

-4913 HSQAASGVA
+4913 HTQAASGVA

-4934 VLPRTLHVTSPSSH
+4934 VLPRTLHVTEPTSH
-4948 VDWSAGSVSLL
+4948 VDWSAGAVSLL
-4959 TSATAWPAVDRP
+4959 TSATPWPEVDRP

-4988 ILEAPAAGIPPISS
+4988 ILEAAGTPANAPATDPTADTAEEVGK
-5002 VPPASAGQRGA
+5002 VPF
-5013 LESVDN
+5013 
-5019 SAAVDNPPVVD
+5019 
-5030 LGGEES
+5030 
-5036 SVSRATIGVGT
+5036 I
-5047 SRPPKGAPVVV
+5047 V
-5058 SAKSSDS
+5058 SAKSPAAVD
-5065 LRAQIERI
+5065 AQVERLA
-5073 TEFSERTG
+5073 EFVRRTG
-5081 ASAQDV
+5081 AGAQEV
-5087 GFSLLGRSRFDHRA
+5087 GFSLLDRSRFDHRA

-5110 TGQASRKKLAVLF
+5110 RGQVVKRKLAVLF

-5136 LYERFGAFKTAFDE
+5136 LYERFPAFAEAFDE
-5150 VDRRLG
+5150 ADRYLG
-5156 IRDIVWGA
+5156 VRDVVWGT
-5164 DEAELNSTARTQPAL
+5164 DEEALNSTSRTQPAL

-5193 GIKAD
+5193 GVRAD
-5198 VVTGHSVGE
+5198 TVTGHSVGE
-5207 IAAAHVAGVF
+5207 IAAAHVAGVL
-5217 SLEDAAK
+5217 SLEDAAR
-5224 LVQARASLMQ
+5224 LVTTRANLMQ
-5234 ALPANGA
+5234 ALPATGA
-5241 MFAVRASESDVIKH
+5241 MFAVRAGEAEVAPH
-5255 LNDAVSI
+5255 LTDRVGI
-5262 AAVNGENAV
+5262 AAVNGEDAV
-5271 VVAGDEARARK
+5271 VIAGDAAEAEAIAR
-5282 IAENWEHKQLKVSH
+5282 NWEHRRLRVSH

-5308 DFREAIKHIRF
+5308 DFRTAIKSIRF
-5319 QEPKIPV
+5319 QQPKIPV
-5326 QATGDVTT
+5326 VASGDVTT

-5339 RHVRDAVRFADNVAH
+5339 RHVRDAVRFADHVAA

-5395 RLFVQGVDVDWA
+5395 RLFVQGVEVDWR
-5407 PFFPQSNKIKL
+5407 PFFATRRKIKL

-5424 HERYWPTPRKNAGDV
+5424 HDRYWPTPRKQTGDV
-5439 AAVGLGPVDHP
+5439 TAVGLGPVDHP
-5450 VLGAAMTLA
+5450 LLGAAMALA

-5467 NRLTEDHPE
+5467 NRLTEHQPE

-5495 EELVVS
+5495 EELVVT
-5501 GLLTAGVLQVSVS
+5501 GPLTPGVVQVSVG
-5514 APQKGKRQLT
+5514 APEDGKRPLT
-5524 VHTRLGDG
+5524 VHTRQVDD
-5532 WVQLANGVLKEG
+5532 WVRVAHGVLVDG
-5544 EYASDFRVSEWPP
+5544 EHAADWKVTEWPP
-5557 KGAVEIGQNTWQ
+5557 AGATEIGEATWR

-5575 AEVSLES
+5575 AEVSL
-5582 DDANQYGVHPELIQ
+5582 DAADTAQYGVHPGLIQ
-5596 KAMLGEDVPLEW
+5596 QAMLTDDVPLEW
-5608 RSLSLHA
+5608 RDLSLHA

-5622 VRHLGGAI
+5622 VRHLDGSVA
-5630 DAVDGQGAP
+5630 AVDAQGAP
-5639 VFSART
+5639 VFSARS
-5645 VVLGS
+5645 VVTGAPLAA
-5650 KLTRQQQQD
+5650 QQQQD

-5670 RFTEAEAAIVEI
+5670 RYGEAEAVVVPI
-5682 SGGEDYVNEA
+5682 SGGDDYVAQA
-5692 HSLAVQ
+5692 HALAAQ
-5698 ALHTVQQ
+5698 ALEIVQR
-5705 DERVVFVKRG
+5705 DERAVFVKRG

-5739 LVDTDDSAPLPIG
+5739 LVDTDDSAELPIG
-5752 LLDVGETQARV
+5752 LIDAGETQV
-5763 RNGQVLVARLAR
+5763 RIRDGQVLVARLAR
-5775 VADTV
+5775 VTDTA
-5780 ETAQWDPEGTVLI
+5780 ETTRWDPEGTVLI

-5806 HLVAERRAKRL
+5806 HLVSERGVKRL
-5817 LLVSRRGPD
+5817 LLVSRRGGD

-5850 TADLK
+5850 TADRE
-5855 AVRKVVKGV
+5855 AVEELVKGV
-5864 NLTAVIHTA
+5864 TLTAVVHTA
-5873 GVLDDGIIGS
+5873 GVLDDGIVSS
-5883 LTPERLATVLKPKVN
+5883 LTPERLATVLRPKVD

-5904 EATKKQ
+5904 EATKHQ
-5910 KLKAFVLYSSVSGI
+5910 ELAAFVLYSSVSGI
-5924 VGAPGQGN
+5924 VGAPGQAN

-5943 AVHRRAQGLPA
+5943 AEFRRARGLPA

-5968 TAHLQDGA
+5968 TAHLADGA
-5976 MDRMGRGG
+5976 LERMGRGG
-5984 MPPLSVEEGM
+5984 MPPLGVEEGM

-6004 EAFLVPAWISTG
+6004 EAFLVPARISGG

-6037 GGAST
+6037 GAAAGADFAT
-6042 VDYGATLAA
+6042 TLAA
-6051 LPAEDQLPH
+6051 MPAEDRLRH
-6060 VLDLVRGHAAG
+6060 VVELVRGHAAG

-6076 TPVAIDNDKQFRD
+6076 SPAEVEPDKQFRD

-6110 KLAATLVFDYPTPA
+6110 KLASTLVFDYPTPV
-6124 ELAAH
+6124 ELAGH
-6129 LHGSLVG
+6129 LHGLLAG
-6136 AQEERPALT
+6136 AQEERPAFT
-6145 TELDQVEIALAAG
+6145 AELDQLEAALAAG

-6169 LAQYGSTAKKEAA
+6169 LAQYGGTTKQETA
-6182 RERLTEASADDVFA
+6182 RERLSEASADDVFA

>member
-10 EALRAAVKEADRLR
+10 EALRAAMKEADRLR

-29 LVAAAG
+29 LVAAAS

-49 GITSPEQLWDLV
+49 GITSPEDLWELV
-61 STGRD
+61 SSGRD

-85 GVDARGNSVSVQ
+85 GIDARGNSVSVQ
-97 GGFLHGLADFDPA
+97 GGFLHSLAEFDPA

-130 EVSWEALERAGL
+130 EVSWEALERAGI
-142 DPSTLRGSRTGVYV
+142 DPTSLRGSRTGVYI

-212 VSLHLAVNALRGGE
+212 VSLHLAVNALRGSE
-226 CTLALAG
+226 CSLALAG

-271 SEGVGMLALAR
+271 SEGVGVLALAR
-282 LSDAQALGYPVLAV
+282 LSDALASNYPVLAV

-331 LAPSDVDVVEA
+331 LSPSDVDVVEA
-342 HGTGTALGD
+342 HGTGTPLGD

-356 SLLAVYGADRPSP
+356 SLLATYGTDRPSP
-369 LLLGSVKSNIGH
+369 LLLGSVKSNLGH

-388 AGIIKMVQAMQ
+388 AGIIKMVAAMQ

-405 TLHVSRP
+405 SLHVSQP
-412 STHVDWSAGDVSLVT
+412 SSHVDWSAGAVSLVT
-427 TARSWPE
+427 SPVEWPA
-434 SDRARRAAVSSFGVS
+434 SDRPRRAAVSSFGVS
-449 GTNAHVIIEAAPS
+449 GTNAHVIIEAAPGLASTTGLAS
-462 AQELS
+462 AA
-467 DLPEMIGMGG
+467 DL
-477 GSPQGAGQS
+477 
-486 ESIPKSAAGPVPL
+486 AGPVPL
-499 IVSAKSEASLR
+499 PLSAKSPASLR
-510 AQIDRI
+510 AQIDRL

-522 PRDIGHSLITTRTL
+522 PRDIGHSLITTRAL

-541 VLLADTEIT
+541 VLLGDTEIT

-567 QRLGMGK
+567 QRLGMGRE
-574 QLHARYPVFEQA
+574 LHTRYPVFAEA
-586 FDTCT
+586 FDACT

-600 GDDEDLLNQTGNA
+600 GDDDTELDQTANA

-628 EHFGVA
+628 ESHGVQ
-634 PAHLAGHSIGEI
+634 PDHLAGHSIGEI
-646 AAAHVAGVLSL
+646 AAAHVAGVLTL
-657 DDARTLV
+657 EDAKTLV
-664 TERARLMQA
+664 NARASLMQA
-673 LPQTGAMVAVQASEA
+673 LPHTGAMVAVQASAA
-688 DVTPHLTG
+688 DVTPHLTEN
-696 TVTIAAVNG
+696 TAIAAING
-705 PASVVIAGDED
+705 PESVVIAGEEEA
-716 PTLELAQRW
+716 TLAIAQRW
-725 KHKQLRVSH
+725 KHKRLRVSH

-747 FREAIST
+747 FRAAISN
-754 LTFHEPQI
+754 LTFHQPQI
-762 PVHGADVTNPE
+762 PIQSQGDVTDPE
-773 YWVQHVRN
+773 YWVHHVRD

-794 KTFLEVGPDGV
+794 KTFLEVGPDGI
-805 LAALVEGAIPTIRKD
+805 LAALVDNAIPTIRRD
-820 RDEVGAFETALARL
+820 RGEAGEFLKALARL
-834 HVSGTRVDWLP
+834 HVTGTPVDWRP

-868 VSVSAGDA
+868 VSVSTGDA
-876 TGLGLSPAGHPLL
+876 AGLGLSPAGHPLL

-898 GELILTGTL
+898 GELILTGKL
-907 SGSQWPAFPTAGF
+907 SGAQWPRFPTAGF
-920 VELALKAADLTDHGG
+920 VELALKAADLTGHTA
-935 VEELTTIEPLRL
+935 VETLTTVEPLHL
-947 TGNGSV
+947 PDNNSV
-953 QVQLHVGTDGRFTL
+953 QVQLHVDTDGRFIL
-967 HSRADQQDW
+967 HSRFEQQEW
-976 VEHAEGRLGTGTQ
+976 VKHAEGKLGTGTQ
-989 PENITVWPPKGAQ
+989 PTNIAVWPPKGAK
-1002 VVDSSHDES
+1002 VVSHDDER
-1011 LRAVWQRKDE
+1011 LRAVWQRNDE
-1021 IFAEVALSS
+1021 IFAEVAL
-1030 DATGFGIHPA
+1030 DGEAAGFGIHPA
-1040 LLDAALN
+1040 LLDAALH
-1047 AASFLGVEGE
+1047 ATSFLGIEGE
-1057 AADWRSVTLHATGA
+1057 PADWRSVTLHATGA
-1071 ELLRVRLSE
+1071 EVLRVRLSTA
-1080 KDGRVQLTAADANGD
+1080 DGNVIFQAADADGA
-1095 AVLDAAISFREL
+1095 AVLDAVVTLRHLHS
-1107 AATQRTELY
+1107 TQRTELH
-1116 RLDWVPIE
+1116 RLDWVPLE
-1124 IHGANDWAVLGE
+1124 VHGTNDWAVLGE

-1151 ESTPDTVLVPVTDSW
+1151 ESTPDTVLVPVTGDDPH
-1166 QALLLIQESLLTNSR
+1166 ALAEHALALIQESLLTSSR
-1181 LVFVT
+1181 LAFVT
-1186 RGALSGDDLA
+1186 RGAVSGDDLGA
-1196 GAAVWGLVRSA
+1196 AAVWGLVRSA

-1225 DGLASLFDLGETQAV
+1225 DGLTSLFDLGETQAV
-1240 VRDGEVR
+1240 VRGNEVR
-1247 VGRFSRASGH
+1247 VARIARVAAH
-1257 SADPSW
+1257 SVERPW
-1263 DGTVVVTG
+1263 DGTVLLTG
-1271 DVPEIEQH
+1271 DTTTIAQH
-1279 VGALPGVRRVVTVT
+1279 LAAAHGVRKFIAIGTCDVEGVTLT
-1293 DWDALSELLS
+1293 DWDSLPAILH
-1303 TVDDLAAI
+1303 TVDDMVAV

-1319 DGVVGALTPDR
+1319 DGVIGALTPDR
-1330 LDTVFQAKADTAWL
+1330 LDAILQAKADTAWL

-1367 GKGAHASANSYL
+1367 GKAAHAAANSYL
-1379 EALAAHRRGLGQPG
+1379 DALVAHRRGRGLPG

-1405 FDAAI
+1405 FDAAVK
-1410 RTDEAFLAPFVPERA
+1410 TDEAFLAPFVPDRA

-1446 LPSADRLPFVVEVV
+1446 MAANERLPFVVEVV
-1460 REEAA
+1460 RDEAA
-1465 KVIHADGIA
+1465 KVIHADAVA

-1509 FDYPTPQTVA
+1509 FDYPTPQSVA

-1529 GLSDDVVAQGQA
+1529 GLSDTVVAQGQS
-1541 DLEDP
+1541 DPDDP

-1569 LVTGGDGVTT
+1569 LVNGGDGVTT
-1579 FPHDR
+1579 FPGDR

-1608 GFFGISPREA
+1608 AFFGISPREA

-1638 AGIDATSLR
+1638 AGIDATTLR

-1662 TNLILRSRDEV
+1662 TNLILRSRNEV

-1695 LEGPALTVDTAC
+1695 FEGPALTVDTAC
-1707 SASLVALHLAAN
+1707 SASLVALHLAVN
-1719 SIRSGETTMALVGGV
+1719 SLRSGESTMALVGGV

-1743 AGFNAQGGLASDARC
+1743 AGFNAQGGLAGDARC

-1774 GVLVI
+1774 GVLVV

-1786 RAGHQI
+1786 RAGHRI
-1792 LAVVRG
+1792 LALVRG

-1819 RVIRQALANS
+1819 RVIRQALANA
-1829 GLSTSDVDAVEAH
+1829 GLTTVDVDAVEAH

-1857 LATYGQNRTAPL
+1857 LATYGQNRTEPL

-1891 KLVLSLR
+1891 KLVLSLHH
-1898 NGLLPRTLHLTSPT
+1898 GVLPKTLHVTQPTS
-1912 THVDWSAGNVS
+1912 HVDWTAGAVS
-1923 LLTENTPWPAV
+1923 LLTENTPWPTV
-1934 DRPHRAGISSFG
+1934 DRPNRAGISSFG

-1954 IIEAAPTAQ
+1954 IIEAAPPAPVPAGQ

-1970 MIGMGGSSPQG
+1970 MIGMGGVSPQG
-1981 AGQSESIPKSATAS
+1981 AGQSESIPNTEPNAE
-1995 TSPLGAPPLL
+1995 LGVVPNTQPDVVPLL

-2010 PEALQAQIDQIN
+2010 AEALRAQIDQIQTLV
-2022 ALAKS
+2022 AS
-2027 GANPQDVAYS
+2027 GANTQDVAYS

-2051 RDGATLAEG
+2051 LDNATLAEG
-2060 VATPQTLAIL
+2060 VASAKTLAIL

-2084 LYETQPVFKA
+2084 LYEAHPVFQA
-2094 ALDEIA
+2094 ALDEIDE
-2100 QHLDVTPVMW
+2100 HLNVKSVMW
-2110 GDDPDALNQTG
+2110 GDDADALNQTG

-2126 LFAFEVALYRL
+2126 LFAIEVALYRL
-2137 AESTGITPKFLAGH
+2137 AEHHGITPKHLAGH

-2162 GVLTLEDAAKLVA
+2162 GVLSLEDAVKLVQ
-2175 ARARLMQALPQTG
+2175 ARAALMQALPRTG

-2194 ATEAEITP
+2194 ATEAEVTP
-2202 HLTANVSI
+2202 HLTKNTAI
-2210 AAVNAENSIVIAG
+2210 AAINAENSIVIAG
-2223 DDHETQRITDKFKG
+2223 DETEAQQIANRFPD

-2253 MEPMLDDFRGA
+2253 MEPMLDDFRDA
-2264 ISTLTFHQ
+2264 IRDLTFHQ
-2272 PQIPIQAQADVTDP
+2272 PRIPIQTQGDVTDP
-2286 EYWVRHVRYAVRFHD
+2286 EHWVRHVRDTVRFHD
-2301 NVEALKA
+2301 NVQALKT
-2308 KGANAFLEIGPD
+2308 KGATTFLEIGPD
-2320 GVLSGLTG
+2320 GILSGLVEN

-2334 RDRTE
+2334 RDKPETT
-2339 SDAWLTAL
+2339 AWLTAL
-2347 ARLHVIGVKVDWQLD
+2347 ARLHVEGVKVDWRLN

-2374 HERYWPEIAQAPTT
+2374 HERYWPEIAQAPATDR
-2388 GHDPID
+2388 DPID
-2394 AEFWAAVEQQDATQ
+2394 AEFWAAVEQQDATH

-2427 SAWRQKRSTKSTVD
+2427 SAWRSKRSRQSTVD

-2454 LKPAQGSWFVAVPM
+2454 LKPANGSWFVAVPM
-2468 SLSEDAWVRTLLASL
+2468 SLSEDPWVRTLLKAL
-2483 GNDVTVLEVAWAD
+2483 GTDVTVLEVAWAD

-2525 ELAPVVGTTALIQAL
+2525 ELAPVVSTTALVQAL

-2548 LWVITR
+2548 LWVVTR
-2554 SAVSTGRHDLL
+2554 GAVSTSRHDLL
-2565 TQPWQTGVWGLGRV
+2565 SQPWQSGVWGLGRV
-2579 ASLEYP
+2579 AALEYP
-2585 QRWGGLIDLPDD
+2585 QRWGGLVDLPDD
-2597 IDDRVAHRF
+2597 IDDRIAQRF
-2606 TCVLSSDEDQ
+2606 TSVLSSGEDQ
-2616 TAVRSAGVF
+2616 AAVRSAGVF
-2625 GRRVVVGAQANGVEW
+2625 GRRVVVGAQANGDEW
-2640 TPSGTVV
+2640 APSGTVV

-2657 HLARDFAQRGAAKI
+2657 HLARDFAQRGAEKI
-2671 VLVSRRGPDSPG
+2671 VLVSRRGLDSPG
-2683 ATDLQAEITAFG
+2683 AAELQAEISALG
-2695 AETVVVACDVSDRD
+2695 AETSVVACDVANRD
-2709 AVAELLTPDVKA
+2709 AVSALLTSDVKA

-2733 FDSLTPDAFTKVF
+2733 FDSLTPEAFTAVF
-2746 ESKVNSAFVLDEL
+2746 ESKVTSAFVLDDL
-2759 TRDMDL
+2759 TRGMDL
-2765 DAFVLFS
+2765 EAFVLFS

-2796 AQQRHQAGRAAT
+2796 AQRRRQAGRAAT

-2819 MAGDDR
+2819 MAGDAR

-2850 VAHGTATAVV
+2850 VAHGTPTAVV

-2906 EFRRSLRSLPTG
+2906 EFRRSLRSLPDD
-2918 ERVTPVLDLVRMR
+2918 ERVGPALDLVRTR

-2943 VASDKAFRD
+2943 ITQDKAFRD

-2996 LLGDTSVVAEEHV
+2996 LLGDTSVIAEEPV
-3009 RLADTDDIAIVGMAC
+3009 RSTVDADDIAIVGMAC

-3039 LMAGED
+3039 LTAGED
-3045 VITSFPAD
+3045 VITSFPAN

-3061 IRGGFLNG
+3061 IRGGFLTDV
-3069 AADFDA
+3069 ADFDA
-3075 SFFGISPREAL
+3075 AFFGISPREAL

-3111 LLRASRTGVFVGTNG
+3111 QLRASRTGVFVGTNG

-3197 AGGVTVMATP
+3197 AGGVTIMATP

-3231 ADGTVWSEGAAVLVV
+3231 ADGTAWSEGVAVLVV
-3246 ERHSDAVAAGHPVL
+3246 ERLSDAQAAGHPVL
-3260 ALVRGS
+3260 AVVRGS

-3295 GGLSVSDVDAVEAHG
+3295 GGLTASDVDAVEAHG

-3324 LATYGQNRA
+3324 LATYGQNRS

-3363 MHHGQLPRT
+3363 MQHGHLPRT
-3372 LHVTSPSSHINWS
+3372 LHVTAPSSHIDWTS
-3385 TGAVELLT
+3385 GSVELLSSARPWP
-3393 STTAWPTVDR
+3393 STDR

-3426 SAPELSDLP
+3426 AET
-3435 EMIGMGGSSPQGAGQ
+3435 
-3450 SESIPNGGA
+3450 IPNDE
-3459 SPADLAGTP
+3459 PNHEP
-3468 GATAA
+3468 GA

-3487 AQVERIKAVLAA
+3487 TQVERIKAVLNG
-3499 GANPLDVAHTLSKR
+3499 GANPLDVAYTLAKR
-3513 SRFAHRAVLIDGE
+3513 SRFQHRAVLIDGV
-3526 EVANGVAGEHTLAVV
+3526 EVANGIAGEHTLAIV

-3553 KGLYERFSTFAD
+3553 KELYERFGTFAD
-3565 TFDAVL
+3565 AFDAVL
-3571 SHFEPGLRDLIWG
+3571 AHFEPGLRDIIWG
-3584 IDADALDQTANAQPA
+3584 DDEDLLNQTGIAQPA
-3599 LFAFEVALFRLLEE
+3599 LFAIEVALFRLLQEY
-3613 FRIKPAHVAGH
+3613 RIKHAHLAGH

-3636 VLSLEDAS
+3636 VLSLEDAAT
-3644 KLVQA
+3644 LVSERA
-3649 RSRLM
+3649 RLM
-3654 QALPQTG
+3654 QALPAQG
-3661 AMIAVQATEAEVTP
+3661 AMVAVQATEAEVTP
-3675 HLTANVSIAAV
+3675 HLTENVSIAAV
-3686 NALNSVVIAGDE
+3686 NALNSIVIAGDE
-3698 QEAGA
+3698 EETLA
-3703 IAANWKHKR
+3703 IASNWQHKR

-3723 MEPMLDDFREAISG
+3723 MEPMLDDFRDAIRD
-3737 LTFHAPVVGMSTSG
+3737 LTFNQPQIPITASG
-3751 QVDTVDYWVNHVRDT
+3751 DVTTVDYWVSHVRDA

-3771 NVQTLRNKG
+3771 NVQALKNKG
-3780 VTRFI
+3780 VTRFV

-3790 SVLSALVNGVPTS
+3790 SVLSTLIDGVPTL
-3803 RRDRTEL
+3803 RRDSTEL
-3810 HTLMT
+3810 HSFTT

-3826 VDLTQMLIRGVQIN
+3826 VDLIRMLTGGVQIN

-3884 GADELVLS
+3884 GTDELVLS

-3926 RVEHLT
+3926 RVEQLT

-3958 RTVSVHAQHGDTWVE
+3958 RAVSVHAQHGDTWVE
-3973 HATGTLTTEP
+3973 HATGTLATEP
-3983 YHAAFSGDGVEVEL
+3983 FHAEFNGGFEVEL
-3997 PEGVDDAATF
+3997 PDGVDDAATF
-4007 GVHPLLLAQ
+4007 GVHPLLLER
-4016 ALEGTS
+4016 ALASTA

-4037 LHAIGPERLKVQLT
+4037 LHAIGSERLQVSLT
-4051 RNGDSVGVVAADAE
+4051 RHGDAVEVAAVDAE
-4065 GNPVLSVRALTV
+4065 GRPVLSIRALTV
-4077 HVPEVPQDQRVREA
+4077 HVPEVSQDQRVRES

-4103 EASEIN
+4103 EASEID
-4109 ARIVEIQGGVDAE
+4109 ARIVEIRGGVDAE
-4122 AAHRATIE
+4122 AAHRATAE
-4130 ALEVLQNADERT
+4130 ALEILQNTDERT

-4147 GAQEPVRDL
+4147 GAQEPVEDL

-4169 AEDPGRFLL
+4169 AENPGRFLL
-4178 IDLDESSTVEPG
+4178 IDLDDTSTVEPG
-4190 MLMSEE
+4190 MVMSEE
-4196 QQLVVRDGVA
+4196 QQLVVRGGVA

-4212 RLGEHEAR
+4212 RLGEHETR

-4243 HLVASGAR
+4243 HLVASGVR
-4251 SLMLLSRRGP
+4251 SLLLLSRRGLN
-4261 DSPGALE
+4261 SPGALE

-4273 IAHGAIV
+4273 VAHGAIV
-4280 TIAACDVA
+4280 IIAACDVA

-4293 AAVLNGHDVTT
+4293 SAVLNGHDVST

-4314 GVIASM
+4314 GVIAAM
-4320 TPERLAKVLRPK
+4320 TPERLQKVLRPK
-4332 VDAAWNLHSLV
+4332 VDAAWNLHSLL
-4343 PEARFVLY
+4343 PEAQFILY

-4375 LAQYRRSLGLHAVSL
+4375 LAQHRRSLGLHAVSL

-4397 EVGMTG
+4397 DVGMTG
-4403 QMDAAAFERLEK
+4403 QMDAAAFTRLEK

-4432 AVTVDAAQVVPA
+4432 AVAVDAAQIVPA

-4471 NRSDVQISRDRLVDL
+4471 NRSASQGSRSADELVEL
-4486 VLAEAAAVLGHGS
+4486 VRAEAAAVLGHGS
-4499 AATIDA
+4499 AASIDPA
-4505 GLEFSQLGFDSLT
+4505 LEFSQLGFDSLT

-4545 QALAD
+4545 QALAS
-4550 HLAVELFGGTTEAES
+4550 HLVASLLGEVVEVES
-4565 FTGAVSDEPI
+4565 FAGAVSDEPI

-4586 DVMSP
+4586 DVTSA
-4591 DQLWDLVA
+4591 DELWELVA

-4632 FLNGIADFDPAFF
+4632 FLSGIADFDPAFF

-4660 LILET
+4660 LVLET

-4675 DPLSLRGSRTGVFLG
+4675 DPLALRGSRTGVFLG

-4711 STGTSPSIV
+4711 STGTSPSVV

-4784 GLARDG
+4784 GLSRDG
-4790 RCKAFSDS
+4790 RCKAFSES

-4821 QGHEVLAVV
+4821 NGHEVLAVV

-4863 GLSTSDVDAVE
+4863 GLSVSDVDAVE

-4934 VLPRTLHVTSPSSH
+4934 VLPRTLHVTAPTSH

-4988 ILEAPAAGIPPISS
+4988 ILEAPGSGIPPISS
-5002 VPPASAGQRGA
+5002 VPDETAGQGGA
-5013 LESVDN
+5013 AESVDN
-5019 SAAVDNPPVVD
+5019 SRPVDNSGVVD
-5030 LGGEES
+5030 LARPGS
-5036 SVSRATIGVGT
+5036 SASRATIGVGT
-5047 SRPPKGAPVVV
+5047 SAPPKGAPLVF
-5058 SAKSSDS
+5058 SAKSSEAVC
-5065 LRAQIERI
+5065 AQIERVAA
-5073 TEFSERTG
+5073 FVGRTG
-5081 ASAQDV
+5081 AGAGDV
-5087 GFSLLGRSRFDHRA
+5087 GFSLLGRSRFEHRA
-5101 VLLDGAEIA
+5101 VVLDGVEIA
-5110 TGQASRKKLAVLF
+5110 QGQAGRPRLAVLF
-5123 SGQGSQRLGMGRE
+5123 SGQGSQRLGMGRD
-5136 LYERFGAFKTAFDE
+5136 LYERFPAFAAAFDA
-5150 VDRRLG
+5150 VDGHLG
-5156 IRDIVWGA
+5156 IKDVVWGA
-5164 DEAELNSTARTQPAL
+5164 DEDELNSTRRTQPAL

-5193 GIKAD
+5193 GVSAD
-5198 VVTGHSVGE
+5198 AVTGHSVGE
-5207 IAAAHVAGVF
+5207 IAAAHVAGVL
-5217 SLEDAAK
+5217 SLEDAAT
-5224 LVQARASLMQ
+5224 LVTARANLMQ
-5234 ALPANGA
+5234 ALPRTGA
-5241 MFAVRASESDVIKH
+5241 MFALRASEAEVTPH
-5255 LNDAVSI
+5255 LTEEVSI

-5271 VVAGDEARARK
+5271 VIAGDEARARE
-5282 IAENWEHKQLKVSH
+5282 IARNWEHKQLRVSH

-5308 DFREAIKHIRF
+5308 DFRDAIRDLTF
-5319 QEPKIPV
+5319 NQPQIPIT
-5326 QATGDVTT
+5326 ASGDVATV
-5334 AEHWV
+5334 EHWV
-5339 RHVRDAVRFADNVAH
+5339 RHVRDAVRFADNVKA
-5354 IGDATFL
+5354 IGEATFL

-5379 LRKDKDEVT
+5379 LRKDRDEVT

-5395 RLFVQGVDVDWA
+5395 RLFVQGVEVDWA
-5407 PFFPQSNKIKL
+5407 PFFPGNRRVQL

-5424 HERYWPTPRKNAGDV
+5424 HDRYWPTPRRQTGDV
-5439 AAVGLGPVDHP
+5439 TAVGLGPVDHP
-5450 VLGAAMTLA
+5450 LLGAAMSLA

-5467 NRLTEDHPE
+5467 NRLTERHPE

-5482 AFRAADQVGCGLV
+5482 AFRAADQVGCGV
-5495 EELVVS
+5495 IEELNVS
-5501 GLLTAGVLQVSVS
+5501 GPLEPGVLQVSIG
-5514 APQKGKRQLT
+5514 APDNGKRQLT
-5524 VHTRLGDG
+5524 VHMRRGEEWERVAG
-5532 WVQLANGVLKEG
+5532 GVLAEG
-5544 EYASDFRVSEWPP
+5544 EYASDFRVGEWPP
-5557 KGAVEIGQNTWQ
+5557 KGAVEIAPDTWQ
-5569 LGDATF
+5569 LGDATY
-5575 AEVSLES
+5575 AEVSLDS
-5582 DDANQYGVHPELIQ
+5582 ADTNQYGVHPDLIQ
-5596 KAMLGEDVPLEW
+5596 KAMLGDDVPLEW
-5608 RSLSLHA
+5608 RDLSLHA

-5622 VRHLGGAI
+5622 LRLLNGEIA
-5630 DAVDGQGAP
+5630 AVDGQGAP
-5639 VFSART
+5639 VFSARE
-5645 VVLGS
+5645 VVTGAP
-5650 KLTRQQQQD
+5650 LTSQRHQD

-5670 RFTEAEAAIVEI
+5670 RFMPAEAVVVPVGG
-5682 SGGEDYVNEA
+5682 SGGDHVAEA
-5692 HSLAVQ
+5692 HSLAAQ
-5698 ALHTVQQ
+5698 ALQVVQQ
-5705 DERVVFVKRG
+5705 DERAVFVKRG

-5739 LVDTDDSAPLPIG
+5739 LVDTDDSAELPIG
-5752 LLDVGETQARV
+5752 LLDTGETQVRV
-5763 RNGQVLVARLAR
+5763 RDGQVQVARLAR
-5775 VADTV
+5775 VTDTV
-5780 ETAQWDPEGTVLI
+5780 ETAVWDPEGTVLI

-5806 HLVAERRAKRL
+5806 YLVAERRTKKL
-5817 LLVSRRGPD
+5817 LLISRRGGDTPD
-5826 APEAVAL
+5826 AVAL

-5850 TADLK
+5850 MADLK
-5855 AVRKVVKGV
+5855 AVKKVVKGV

-5873 GVLDDGIIGS
+5873 GVLDDGVIGS
-5883 LTPERLATVLKPKVN
+5883 LTPERLDTVLRPKVD

-5904 EATKKQ
+5904 VATKN
-5910 KLKAFVLYSSVSGI
+5910 LKAFVLYSSVSGI

-5943 AVHRRAQGLPA
+5943 AEYRRAKGLPA

-5968 TAHLQDGA
+5968 TAHLSDGA

-6004 EAFLVPAWISTG
+6004 EAVLVPARISTG

-6042 VDYGATLAA
+6042 VDYSATLVA
-6051 LPAEDQLPH
+6051 LPAEDRLQH
-6060 VLDLVRGHAAG
+6060 VVDLVRGHAAG
-6071 VLGHA
+6071 VLGHGSPA
-6076 TPVAIDNDKQFRD
+6076 EVQTDKQFRD

-6124 ELAAH
+6124 ELATH
-6129 LHGSLVG
+6129 LHGLLVG
-6136 AQEERPALT
+6136 ASEERPAFT
-6145 TELDQVEIALAAG
+6145 AELDQVEIALAAG

-6169 LAQYGSTAKKEAA
+6169 LAQYGGAPKKEAA
-6182 RERLTEASADDVFA
+6182 RERLNEASADDVFA